1 MRPRLPLLSVVLLA
15 SAFLW
20 TLPARADVP
29 GDGFNPPPP
38 PQTEQ
43 QQTGGGTPAPLAK
56 RDEEEDGGI
65 SASRLQQLA
74 AAFRTK
80 GSLADDIATLKA
92 TNLKLS
98 GENESLRTRLAALEK
113 ENGQM
118 KADWEAIEKGL
129 LEPEDAG
136 DAAAKAAEAIEKK
149 AAAKTAQELRAMS
162 HPQNKLPGKGAAPS
176 ADTPPPS
183 EKAQAAASMQAY
195 WAARQ
200 APWALTPQEAN

>member
-1 MRPRLPLLSVVLLA
+1 MRPHFLFLLLA
-15 SAFLW
+15 ALFW
-20 TLPARADVP
+20 ALPARALADVP
-29 GDGFNPPPP
+29 GDGLNPPP

-43 QQTGGGTPAPLAK
+43 QQQTGGGNPAPLAK

-74 AAFRTK
+74 AAFRSK
-80 GSLADDIATLKA
+80 GSLADDIAALKA
-92 TNLKLS
+92 ANLKLS
-98 GENESLRTRLAALEK
+98 GENDALRTRLAALEK

-118 KADWEAIEKGL
+118 KADWKAIEEGL

-183 EKAQAAASMQAY
+183 EKAQTAASMQAY
-195 WAARQ
+195 WAARK
-200 APWALTPQEAN
+200 APWAFAQQEAN